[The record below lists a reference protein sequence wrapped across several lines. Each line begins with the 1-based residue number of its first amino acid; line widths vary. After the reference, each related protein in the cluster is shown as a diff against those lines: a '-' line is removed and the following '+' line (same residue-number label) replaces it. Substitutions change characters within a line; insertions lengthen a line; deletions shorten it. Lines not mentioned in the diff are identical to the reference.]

1 MNEAHIRPN
10 SLQAW
15 LLAARPK
22 TLTSAAVP
30 VMMATALA
38 AADLAGTGR
47 FNPLPA
53 LLCFLF
59 AFAMQVDANFVNDL
73 YDFLKGRDDRST
85 RLGPKRACAE
95 GWVSVDAMRAAIAF
109 TTLLACLLGL
119 PLILFGG
126 LEMVAIGVFCVVFCF
141 LYTTHLASLGLGDV
155 LVLLFF
161 GLVPVCATYY
171 ILAHTVTLPSAML
184 AVGCGLA
191 VDCLLVVNNFRDIN
205 EDRRVGKNTLV
216 VALGHGR
223 SLLLYYVLGILAFAL
238 PAAALVGAHPL
249 VPLFLLAYV
258 WLHHR
263 TFRRMKAIGHGRA
276 LNECLAMTA
285 RNILAYGVAVS
296 LGLLIS

>member
-1 MNEAHIRPN
+1 MNADNIRLN
-10 SLQAW
+10 SARAW
-15 LLAARPK
+15 VLAARPK

-30 VMMATALA
+30 VMLA
-38 AADLAGTGR
+38 ASLAWADLRGTGL

-73 YDFLKGRDDRST
+73 YDYLKGRDDRST

-95 GWVSVDAMRAAIAF
+95 GWVSVSAMRWAVAL
-109 TTLLACLLGL
+109 TTLLACLVGL

-171 ILAHTVTLPSAML
+171 ILAHAVTLPSVML
-184 AVGCGLA
+184 ALGCGLA
-191 VDCLLVVNNFRDIN
+191 IDCLLVVNNFRDIE
-205 EDRRVGKNTLV
+205 EDRKVGKNTLV
-216 VALGHGR
+216 VALGARR
-223 SLLLYYVLGILAFAL
+223 SLLLYYIIGIMAYAL
-238 PAAALVGAHPL
+238 PSATLVAAHPL
-249 VPLFLLAYV
+249 VPLLLLSYV
-258 WLHHR
+258 FLHHR
-263 TFRRMKAIGHGRA
+263 TYLRMRAIGRGRA
-276 LNECLAMTA
+276 LNECLATTA
-285 RNILAYGVAVS
+285 RNILVYGVAAS
-296 LGLLIS
+296 LGLLA

>member
-1 MNEAHIRPN
+1 MNEDNIRLN
-10 SLQAW
+10 STRAW

-30 VMMATALA
+30 VLVATALA
-38 AADLAGTGR
+38 YSDLLGTGW

-73 YDFLKGRDDRST
+73 YDYVKGRDDRAT

-95 GWVSVDAMRAAIAF
+95 GWVTVGAMRWAIAI
-109 TTLLACLLGL
+109 TTVLACLFGL

-141 LYTTHLASLGLGDV
+141 LYTTHLSSLGLGDV

-171 ILAHTVTLPSAML
+171 ILAHDVTFASFML
-184 AVGCGLA
+184 ALGCGFA
-191 VDCLLVVNNFRDIN
+191 IDCLLVVNNFRDIE
-205 EDRRVGKNTLV
+205 EDKRVGKNTLV
-216 VALGHGR
+216 VALGRER
-223 SLLLYYVLGILAFAL
+223 SLLLYYIIGIVAFVLPSATLI
-238 PAAALVGAHPL
+238 VSHPF
-249 VPLFLLAYV
+249 VPLLLLVYV
-258 WLHHR
+258 FLHHK
-263 TFRRMKAIGHGRA
+263 TFRRMKQIAHGRA

-285 RNILAYGVAVS
+285 RNILVYGVTVAV
-296 LGLLIS
+296 GVVVG